1 MLTEKEKEW
10 LERRKVLCTHCDLIA
25 RGLCQVHNKT
35 SCSHWDRFHCNNPVK
50 RYKAFQDMQ
59 DAAEFEAR
67 VAIKLAKS
75 ICFVC
80 PDNKGGGCN
89 TKSRAQ
95 NRACIE
101 VCRLRHA
108 RIALEIPAGYFAAIF
123 PRSSIFFTGLE
134 LTNCV
139 GVIDSD
145 FRAPIS
151 AIFREVPGDQGARR
165 RALHPLFPGKTH
177 MMCPYKPGD
186 RIAQLIIQPCV
197 VPVMGRVTLSEMGSI
212 QPYCDLEKVEFV
224 EVDELSTTERGSNG
238 YGSTGR

>member
-1 MLTEKEKEW
+1 MEIKFMK
-10 LERRKVLCTHCDLIA
+10 THPDAVIPSRGSAGAAGFDLVAVSLKRAADLYIYDIGIA
-25 RGLCQVHNKT
+25 
-35 SCSHWDRFHCNNPVK
+35 
-50 RYKAFQDMQ
+50 M
-59 DAAEFEAR
+59 
-67 VAIKLAKS
+67 
-75 ICFVC
+75 
-80 PDNKGGGCN
+80 
-89 TKSRAQ
+89 
-95 NRACIE
+95 
-101 VCRLRHA
+101 
-108 RIALEIPAGYFAAIF
+108 EIPEGYFAAIF

-186 RIAQLIIQPCV
+186 RIAQLIIMPCV
-197 VPVMGRVTLSEMGSI
+197 VPVQGRVTLSEMGSGR
-212 QPYCDLEKVEFV
+212 PYCDLEKVEFV
-224 EVDELSTTERGSNG
+224 EVDHLPKTTRGTGG

>member
-1 MLTEKEKEW
+1 MKIKFVKTHPDAVIPTRGSAGAAGFDLTAVSLK
-10 LERRKVLCTHCDLIA
+10 RAADLYIYDIGIA
-25 RGLCQVHNKT
+25 
-35 SCSHWDRFHCNNPVK
+35 
-50 RYKAFQDMQ
+50 M
-59 DAAEFEAR
+59 
-67 VAIKLAKS
+67 
-75 ICFVC
+75 
-80 PDNKGGGCN
+80 
-89 TKSRAQ
+89 
-95 NRACIE
+95 
-101 VCRLRHA
+101 
-108 RIALEIPAGYFAAIF
+108 EIPHGYYAAIF

-151 AIFREVPGDQGARR
+151 AIFREVPGDQSARR

-197 VPVMGRVTLSEMGSI
+197 LPVMGRVSLSEMGSI
-212 QPYCDLEKVEFV
+212 QPYCNLEEVKFV
-224 EVDELSTTERGSNG
+224 EVDELSTTERGTQG